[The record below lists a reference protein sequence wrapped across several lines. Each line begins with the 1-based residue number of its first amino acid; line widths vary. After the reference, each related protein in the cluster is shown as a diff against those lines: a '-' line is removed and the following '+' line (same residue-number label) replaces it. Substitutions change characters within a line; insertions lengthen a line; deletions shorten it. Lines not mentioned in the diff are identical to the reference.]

1 MKRKHYILLTII
13 SLTIGTLV
21 YIFYNQ
27 SALVFAAISKIIH
40 IPTINIENPILAGF
54 LQCYCADL
62 FWAISF
68 ALITQSILMLDRKQ
82 AYWLMLSSCLGL
94 VVEMLQLFHIIKG
107 VFDYYDIIVYIL
119 GTGITTIIV
128 KLGGKNY
135 ENKAE

>member
-1 MKRKHYILLTII
+1 
-13 SLTIGTLV
+13 
-21 YIFYNQ
+21 
-27 SALVFAAISKIIH
+27 
-40 IPTINIENPILAGF
+40 
-54 LQCYCADL
+54 
-62 FWAISF
+62 
-68 ALITQSILMLDRKQ
+68 MLDRKQ